1 MSFVKKGKKS
11 RNELFLP
18 ALRYIVVDD
27 WVDKIGHE
35 ALVAWLKLHSWV
47 DRTDEHREYDR
58 VPYTLE
64 STWKN
69 LVWEEKN
76 FMKRF

>member
-35 ALVAWLKLHSWV
+35 ALVAWLKF
-47 DRTDEHREYDR
+47 DRFFSR
-58 VPYTLE
+58 
-64 STWKN
+64 N
-69 LVWEEKN
+69 ILV
-76 FMKRF
+76 FLFAL